1 MYGSKTLK
9 LLNAQNNVCAT
20 YGEDVE
26 LNGKNLALDGKIC
39 GQAIADHDMKIVV
52 YIGLHKIVAIA
63 VIK

>member
-1 MYGSKTLK
+1 
-9 LLNAQNNVCAT
+9 LNAQNNVCAT